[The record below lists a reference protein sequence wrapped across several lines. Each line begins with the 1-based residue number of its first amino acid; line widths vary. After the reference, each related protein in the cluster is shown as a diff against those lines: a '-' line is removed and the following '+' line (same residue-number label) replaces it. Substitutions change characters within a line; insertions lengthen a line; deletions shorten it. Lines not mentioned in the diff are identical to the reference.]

1 MLLDIAQPVH
11 GKKPYPTLPTPRRRR
26 TQDLKQDGYDVGE
39 LPADE
44 GALMQSVLNDPTA
57 RYNSA
62 DLNVAYKMSVNEYQ
76 RLCPFAD
83 ALEEN
88 WGKPPGAARGAIAFL
103 RPLPALCFL
112 SPSGNAAGHVMSC
125 HISPVWRR
133 A

>member
-1 MLLDIAQPVH
+1 
-11 GKKPYPTLPTPRRRR
+11 
-26 TQDLKQDGYDVGE
+26 VGE

-57 RYNSA
+57 KYNSA

-88 WGKPPGAARGAIAFL
+88 WGKPPGACRGA
-103 RPLPALCFL
+103 
-112 SPSGNAAGHVMSC
+112 
-125 HISPVWRR
+125 R
-133 A
+133 AHG